1 MKVLS
6 NIILPSM
13 SDEKSDKSILLT
25 AFNTQFYDFLDD
37 IESVFM
43 NDNGIKRAKNAL
55 FLIKKINPTL
65 VIRLWYK
72 YIVINYE
79 NEIDNNNINFFID
92 KDYKN
97 DLRYLNSSDDIMKH
111 IDSLREPVRNMG
123 ESNQKKSFMYIKNLC
138 ILSRLYNE

>member
-1 MKVLS
+1 
-6 NIILPSM
+6 M
-13 SDEKSDKSILLT
+13 SDEKNDKNILLT
-25 AFNTQFYDFLDD
+25 AFNNQFYDFLDD

-55 FLIKKINPTL
+55 VLIKKVNPAL
-65 VIRLWYK
+65 VIKLWYK
-72 YIVINYE
+72 YIVVNYE
-79 NEIDNNNINFFID
+79 SEIDSNNINFFIE

-138 ILSRLYNE
+138 ILSRLYSE

>member
-1 MKVLS
+1 
-6 NIILPSM
+6 M
-13 SDEKSDKSILLT
+13 SCDKSDKSILLT

-37 IESVFM
+37 IENVFM
-43 NDNGIKRAKNAL
+43 DDNGIKRAKNAL
-55 FLIKKINPTL
+55 VIIKKINPAL

-72 YIVINYE
+72 YIVVNYE
-79 NEIDNNNINFFID
+79 SEIDGNNINFFIE

-97 DLRYLNSSDDIMKH
+97 DLRYLNSPDDIMKH

-123 ESNQKKSFMYIKNLC
+123 ENNQKKSLMYIKNLC

>member
-1 MKVLS
+1 MA
-6 NIILPSM
+6 N
-13 SDEKSDKSILLT
+13 EKNDKSILLT

-55 FLIKKINPTL
+55 ILIKKVNPAL
-65 VIRLWYK
+65 VIKLWYK
-72 YIVINYE
+72 YIVVNYE
-79 NEIDNNNINFFID
+79 SEIDNNNINFFIE

-97 DLRYLNSSDDIMKH
+97 DLRYLNSSDEIMKH
-111 IDSLREPVRNMG
+111 IDFLREPVRNMG
-123 ESNQKKSFMYIKNLC
+123 ESNQQKSFMYIKNLC

>member
-72 YIVINYE
+72 YIVVNYE
-79 NEIDNNNINFFID
+79 SEIDSNNINFFIE

>member
-1 MKVLS
+1 
-6 NIILPSM
+6 M
-13 SDEKSDKSILLT
+13 SCDKNDKSILLT

-37 IESVFM
+37 IENVFI

-55 FLIKKINPTL
+55 VIIKKINPAL

-72 YIVINYE
+72 YIVVNYE
-79 NEIDNNNINFFID
+79 SEIDGNNINFFIE

-97 DLRYLNSSDDIMKH
+97 DLRYLNSPDDIMKH

-123 ESNQKKSFMYIKNLC
+123 ENNQKKSLMYIKNLC
-138 ILSRLYNE
+138 ILSRMYSE

>member
-1 MKVLS
+1 MA
-6 NIILPSM
+6 N
-13 SDEKSDKSILLT
+13 EKSDKSILLT

-43 NDNGIKRAKNAL
+43 NDNAIKRAKNAL
-55 FLIKKINPTL
+55 ILIKKVNPAL
-65 VIRLWYK
+65 VIKLWYK
-72 YIVINYE
+72 YIVVNYE
-79 NEIDNNNINFFID
+79 SEIDSNNINFFIE

-111 IDSLREPVRNMG
+111 IDSLREPVRSMG

-138 ILSRLYNE
+138 ILSRLYSE

>member
-1 MKVLS
+1 
-6 NIILPSM
+6 M
-13 SDEKSDKSILLT
+13 SCDKSDKSILLT

-37 IESVFM
+37 IENVFI

-55 FLIKKINPTL
+55 VIIKKINPAL

-72 YIVINYE
+72 YIVVNYE
-79 NEIDNNNINFFID
+79 SEIDGNNINFFIE

-97 DLRYLNSSDDIMKH
+97 DLRYLNSPDDIMKH

-123 ESNQKKSFMYIKNLC
+123 ENNQKKSLMYIKNLC

>member
-6 NIILPSM
+6 SM
-13 SDEKSDKSILLT
+13 SEEKSDKSILLT

-55 FLIKKINPTL
+55 YLIKKVNPTL
-65 VIRLWYK
+65 IIRLWYK
-72 YIVINYE
+72 YIVVNYE
-79 NEIDNNNINFFID
+79 SEIDSNNINFFIE

-111 IDSLREPVRNMG
+111 IDSLREPVRSMG

-138 ILSRLYNE
+138 ILSRLYSE

>member
-1 MKVLS
+1 MA
-6 NIILPSM
+6 
-13 SDEKSDKSILLT
+13 DEKSDKSILLT
-25 AFNTQFYDFLDD
+25 AFNNQFYDFLDD

-55 FLIKKINPTL
+55 ILIKKVNPAL
-65 VIRLWYK
+65 VIKLWYK
-72 YIVINYE
+72 YIVVNYE
-79 NEIDNNNINFFID
+79 SEIDSNNINFFIE

-123 ESNQKKSFMYIKNLC
+123 ESNQQKSFMYIKNLC

>member
-1 MKVLS
+1 MT
-6 NIILPSM
+6 
-13 SDEKSDKSILLT
+13 DEKSDKSILLS

-55 FLIKKINPTL
+55 VLIKKVNPAL
-65 VIRLWYK
+65 VIKLWYN
-72 YIVINYE
+72 YIVVNYE
-79 NEIDNNNINFFID
+79 SEIDNNNINFFIE

-138 ILSRLYNE
+138 ILSRLYCE

>member
-1 MKVLS
+1 MA
-6 NIILPSM
+6 N
-13 SDEKSDKSILLT
+13 EKSDKSILLT

-55 FLIKKINPTL
+55 ILIKKVNPAL
-65 VIRLWYK
+65 VIKLWYK
-72 YIVINYE
+72 YIVVNYE
-79 NEIDNNNINFFID
+79 SEIDNNNINFFIE

-123 ESNQKKSFMYIKNLC
+123 ESNQQKSFMYIKNLC
-138 ILSRLYNE
+138 ILSRLYSE

>member
-1 MKVLS
+1 M
-6 NIILPSM
+6 NT
-13 SDEKSDKSILLT
+13 EKSDKSILLT

-43 NDNGIKRAKNAL
+43 NDHAIKRAKNAL
-55 FLIKKINPTL
+55 ILIKKVNPAL
-65 VIRLWYK
+65 VIKLWYK
-72 YIVINYE
+72 YIVVNYE
-79 NEIDNNNINFFID
+79 SEIDSNNINFFIE

-111 IDSLREPVRNMG
+111 IDSLREPVRSMG

-138 ILSRLYNE
+138 ILSRLYSE

>member
-1 MKVLS
+1 
-6 NIILPSM
+6 M
-13 SDEKSDKSILLT
+13 SCDKSDKSILLT

-37 IESVFM
+37 IENVFM
-43 NDNGIKRAKNAL
+43 DDNGIKRAKNAL
-55 FLIKKINPTL
+55 VIIKKINPAL

-72 YIVINYE
+72 YIVVNYE
-79 NEIDNNNINFFID
+79 SEIDSNNINFFIE

-111 IDSLREPVRNMG
+111 IDSLRGPVRNMG

-138 ILSRLYNE
+138 ILSRLYSESQ

>member
-1 MKVLS
+1 MT
-6 NIILPSM
+6 
-13 SDEKSDKSILLT
+13 DEKNDKSILLT

-37 IESVFM
+37 VESVFM
-43 NDNGIKRAKNAL
+43 NDSGIKRAKNAL
-55 FLIKKINPTL
+55 VLIKKVNPAL
-65 VIRLWYK
+65 IIKLWYK
-72 YIVINYE
+72 YIVVNYE
-79 NEIDNNNINFFID
+79 SEIDSNNIKFFIE

-123 ESNQKKSFMYIKNLC
+123 ENNQQKSFMYIKNLC

>member
-1 MKVLS
+1 MT
-6 NIILPSM
+6 
-13 SDEKSDKSILLT
+13 DQKSDKSILLT

-55 FLIKKINPTL
+55 VLIKKVNPAL
-65 VIRLWYK
+65 VIKLWYK
-72 YIVINYE
+72 YIVVNYE
-79 NEIDNNNINFFID
+79 SEIDNNNINFFIE

-138 ILSRLYNE
+138 ILSRLYCE